1 MLGMVSQVNWLA
13 VLVCAVLSMV
23 IGFIWY
29 GPLFSKQWSALTGWT
44 NEKVAAL
51 GQSALMRSY
60 GLAFV
65 SAFVFASALALILR
79 GLAVSS
85 IADGLITGA
94 VLWVGLIATSIG
106 VNMVFERRSTMLFI
120 IEAGYHLATILVYS
134 VILTLWR

>member
-1 MLGMVSQVNWLA
+1 MLGMLSQVNWLA

-29 GPLFSKQWSALTGWT
+29 GPLFAKQWSALTGWT

-65 SAFVFASALALILR
+65 AAFVIATVLSLALRATGAAGI
-79 GLAVSS
+79 G
-85 IADGLITGA
+85 DGLVTAA
-94 VLWVGLIATSIG
+94 VLWVGFTGATIG
-106 VNMVFERRSTMLFI
+106 VNMVFERRPLMLFG
-120 IEAGYHLATILVYS
+120 IEAGYHLVSLLVYS
-134 VILTLWR
+134 VVLSLWQ